1 MPESMQRRRQNL
13 ITLFQRASHVMSVEL
28 IARLTAAG
36 FPHLRP
42 AFSRVFENLDPEGTR
57 LIDLAERA
65 QMTHQSMSELVVG
78 LEHRGYVE
86 RLPDPTDHRAR
97 LVCLTPKGREL
108 LRLAVAEIAQIEQ
121 AWLRRLDQHG
131 QRELLATLTNLVQE
145 QEDRLKGIGE
155 LPL

>member
-1 MPESMQRRRQNL
+1 MSEHLGTRRQNL

-78 LEHRGYVE
+78 LEQRGYVQ
-86 RLPDPTDHRAR
+86 RLPDPSDQRAR
-97 LVCLTPKGREL
+97 LVRLTPKGREL
-108 LRLAVAEIAQIEQ
+108 VRLAIAEIAQIEQ
-121 AWLRRLDQHG
+121 NWLRHLEQHDRGEFLD
-131 QRELLATLTNLVQE
+131 TLTNLVQE
-145 QEDRLKGIGE
+145 QEARLKGISD
-155 LPL
+155 L